1 MPSLKAIFRDEAG
14 MTLAEVIVAAVVVI
28 VGLVALIGAMPLGT
42 SQVGE
47 ANLKTTATFL
57 AEQRLEQIKNATWT
71 ITTPCP
77 GTTTP
82 LGCDQLGGLGSNGAA
97 VVSVTGF
104 SGRWPDEAYGTITFP
119 GSPQDCSGNK
129 RSGGCRFRRQVR
141 IADCSVV
148 SCAGI
153 ATGTATV
160 SALRQMTVV
169 VFFQPLAGTG
179 MSQTTGNTCEGSTQG
194 EECVKLTTLI
204 AARP

>member
-1 MPSLKAIFRDEAG
+1 MSSVKAIFHNDAG
-14 MTLAEVIVAAVVVI
+14 MSLAEVLVAAAIIV

-57 AEQRLEQIKNATWT
+57 AEQRLEQIKNAKWT
-71 ITTPCP
+71 TVPVV
-77 GTTTP
+77 
-82 LGCDQLGGLGSNGAA
+82 DNLGGGGSNGAA
-97 VVSVTGF
+97 AVGQ
-104 SGRWPDEAYGTITFP
+104 WPDEGYGTIAFP
-119 GSPQDCSGNK
+119 GANCGASD

-141 IADCSVV
+141 ITDCSVV

-160 SALRQMTVV
+160 NTLRQVTVV

-179 MSQTTGNTCEGSTQG
+179 MSQTTGNTCAGSTQG
-194 EECVKLTTLI
+194 EECVTLTTLI
-204 AARP
+204 ARRP